1 MPEGLYGEHMCQVRA
16 MRWVLGV
23 GMAIGLSLSWS
34 LSHAG
39 TTGDVRSAI
48 EPATS
53 DTMTSSAPTVTEAGA
68 SPLLFAAVP
77 VENGL
82 ILRTVPTVSKPV
94 SVGGT
99 TLLPYIGAGFGG
111 GYLTEFD
118 RSLNTAQS
126 ASSGSFNAGLK
137 NQFGQQLIP
146 NEVQLGIRFPF

>member
-1 MPEGLYGEHMCQVRA
+1 MLKA
-16 MRWVLGV
+16 MHQSRTIKRSMWIGI
-23 GMAIGLSLSWS
+23 AIRLSLSWS

-39 TTGDVRSAI
+39 TTGNGRSAI

-68 SPLLFAAVP
+68 SPLPSAAVS

-82 ILRTVPTVSKPV
+82 VLRTVPTVSKPI

-118 RSLNTAQS
+118 RSLNPAQS
-126 ASSGSFNAGLK
+126 ASSGSFNAGQK

-146 NEVQLGIRFPF
+146 NEVQMGIRFPF